1 MIRNLHI
8 ENYALIRSLH
18 INFDNGFTV
27 ITGETGAGKSIL
39 LGAIALI
46 LGNRA
51 DASLLYEKSKKCFVE
66 GEFDIQNLDL
76 LSFFNDNDLDYQ
88 DITTLRREITES
100 GKSRAFIND
109 TPVNLQ
115 TLKELAVKLV
125 DIHSQHQNLLL
136 NNGEFRLNVLDQY
149 AKIEGELKEYK
160 KLLSQY
166 RHLES
171 EWKELVEKQH
181 QAEQEK
187 DYLEYLAAEFEKA
200 NLVAGEQE
208 EIEKKIATLS
218 NADLIKSKLFASS
231 QLLSEQENNVLQQ
244 LLLVK
249 NYSTEIAPFNADVEA
264 ISVRLD
270 ALYTELKDVAYDVAK
285 IESNVEINPEELEQ
299 LQLRLDF
306 IYFMQQKHHLNSVEE
321 LLHKKLEIEE
331 KLSLYNDNEED
342 MVRLKQQMDA
352 GYELAF
358 AKASSLSSLRHAAKE
373 SLENDIVA
381 TLHLLGMK
389 DACFMVEIE
398 SGANLTATGLDK
410 VSFLFS
416 ANKGVVP
423 EEIEKVAS
431 GGELSR
437 LMLAI
442 KSIISESSLLP
453 TVIFD
458 EIDTGISG
466 EVAAKVA
473 NLMKDISAKRQ
484 LLAITHLPQIASK
497 GRLHYYVY
505 KEVVQDK
512 TFTNIR
518 QIVDDERVEEIA
530 KLMSAEKVTDSA
542 RKAASELL
550 YVK

>member
-66 GEFDIQNLDL
+66 GEFDIHNLDL

-505 KEVVQDK
+505 KEVVHDK

-530 KLMSAEKVTDSA
+530 KLMSGEKVTDSA

>member
-66 GEFDIQNLDL
+66 GEFDIHNLDL

-149 AKIEGELKEYK
+149 AKIEAELKEYK
-160 KLLSQY
+160 KLLSQF

-208 EIEKKIATLS
+208 EIEKEIATLS
-218 NADLIKSKLFASS
+218 NADLIKSKLFSSS
-231 QLLSEQENNVLQQ
+231 QLLSEQENNILQQ

-249 NYSTEIAPFNADVEA
+249 NYGTEIAPFNADIEA
-264 ISVRLD
+264 ISLRLD
-270 ALYTELKDVAYDVAK
+270 ALYTELKDIAYDVAK
-285 IESNVEINPEELEQ
+285 IENNVEINPEELEQ

-321 LLHKKLEIEE
+321 LLNKKIEIEE
-331 KLSLYNDNEED
+331 KLSLYNDNEEA
-342 MVRLKQQMDA
+342 MVKLKKQMDA

-358 AKASSLSSLRHAAKE
+358 AKATSLFSLRHAAKE
-373 SLENDIVA
+373 SLQNDIVA

-389 DACFMVEIE
+389 DARFMVEIE

-505 KEVVQDK
+505 KEVVHDK

-530 KLMSAEKVTDSA
+530 KLMSGEKVTDSA

>member
-1 MIRNLHI
+1 
-8 ENYALIRSLH
+8 
-18 INFDNGFTV
+18 
-27 ITGETGAGKSIL
+27 
-39 LGAIALI
+39 
-46 LGNRA
+46 
-51 DASLLYEKSKKCFVE
+51 
-66 GEFDIQNLDL
+66 
-76 LSFFNDNDLDYQ
+76 
-88 DITTLRREITES
+88 
-100 GKSRAFIND
+100 
-109 TPVNLQ
+109 
-115 TLKELAVKLV
+115 
-125 DIHSQHQNLLL
+125 
-136 NNGEFRLNVLDQY
+136 VLDQY

-249 NYSTEIAPFNADVEA
+249 NYSTEIAPFNADVES

-270 ALYTELKDVAYDVAK
+270 ALYTELKDIAYDVAK
-285 IESNVEINPEELEQ
+285 IENDVEINPEELEQ

-331 KLSLYNDNEED
+331 KLSLYNDNEEA

-358 AKASSLSSLRHAAKE
+358 AKASSLSSLRHAAEE
-373 SLENDIVA
+373 SLQNDIVA

-512 TFTNIR
+512 TYTNIR

-542 RKAASELL
+542 RKVASELL

>member
-76 LSFFNDNDLDYQ
+76 LPFFNDNDLDYQ

-149 AKIEGELKEYK
+149 AKIEADLKEYK
-160 KLLSQY
+160 KLLSQF

-218 NADLIKSKLFASS
+218 NADLIKSKLFSSS
-231 QLLSEQENNVLQQ
+231 QLLSEQENNILQQ
-244 LLLVK
+244 LLQVK
-249 NYSTEIAPFNADVEA
+249 NYGLEIAPFNADVEA
-264 ISVRLD
+264 ISLRLD
-270 ALYTELKDVAYDVAK
+270 ALYTELKDIAYDVAK
-285 IESNVEINPEELEQ
+285 IENNVEINPEELEQ

-321 LLHKKLEIEE
+321 LLNKKIEIEE
-331 KLSLYNDNEED
+331 KLSLYNDNEEAI
-342 MVRLKQQMDA
+342 VRLKQQMDE

-373 SLENDIVA
+373 SLQNDIVA
-381 TLHLLGMK
+381 TLHLIGMK
-389 DACFMVEIE
+389 DACFIVEIE

-442 KSIISESSLLP
+442 KSIISESALLP

-497 GRLHYYVY
+497 GMLHYYVY
-505 KEVVQDK
+505 KEVVHDK

-518 QIVDDERVEEIA
+518 QIVDNERVEEIA
-530 KLMSAEKVTDSA
+530 KLMSGEKVTDSA

>member
-76 LSFFNDNDLDYQ
+76 LPFFNDNDLDYQ

-149 AKIEGELKEYK
+149 AKIEADLKEYK
-160 KLLSQY
+160 KLLSQF

-218 NADLIKSKLFASS
+218 NADLIKSKLFSSS
-231 QLLSEQENNVLQQ
+231 QLLSEQENNILQQ
-244 LLLVK
+244 LLQVK
-249 NYSTEIAPFNADVEA
+249 NYGLEIAPFNADVEA
-264 ISVRLD
+264 ISLRLE
-270 ALYTELKDVAYDVAK
+270 ALYTELKDIAYDVAK
-285 IESNVEINPEELEQ
+285 IENNVEINPEELEQ

-321 LLHKKLEIEE
+321 LLNKKIEIEE
-331 KLSLYNDNEED
+331 KLSLYNDNEEAI
-342 MVRLKQQMDA
+342 VRLKQQMDE

-373 SLENDIVA
+373 SLQNDIVA

-389 DACFMVEIE
+389 DARFIVEIE

-442 KSIISESSLLP
+442 KSIISESALLP

-497 GRLHYYVY
+497 GMLHYYVY
-505 KEVVQDK
+505 KEVVHDK

-518 QIVDDERVEEIA
+518 QIVDNERVEEIA
-530 KLMSAEKVTDSA
+530 KLMSGEKVTDSA